1 MNQREKSD
9 EALVKAKVRA
19 KYEAAAPTYRTVLV
33 AACVGVVI
41 GLLVRR

>member
-1 MNQREKSD
+1 MIQRDKPEG
-9 EALVKAKVRA
+9 ALSKPRFGAKC
-19 KYEAAAPTYRTVLV
+19 EAAAPTYRTVLI

>member
-1 MNQREKSD
+1 MNQRQES
-9 EALVKAKVRA
+9 EALVKAKVKA
-19 KYEAAAPTYRTVLV
+19 KCEAAAPTYRTVLI